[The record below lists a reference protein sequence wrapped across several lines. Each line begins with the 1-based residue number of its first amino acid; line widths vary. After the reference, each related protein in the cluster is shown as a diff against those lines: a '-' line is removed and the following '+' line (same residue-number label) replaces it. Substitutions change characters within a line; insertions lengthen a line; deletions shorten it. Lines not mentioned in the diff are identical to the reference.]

1 MILNKAQQEVERLA
15 TTLPPITAKQF
26 DYGHKHSVDHYALCT
41 PRKARCMDC
50 GHEWA
55 LPKGARPYNKQLT
68 CPKCRHKLLGTS
80 GRSRKCKSSGYM
92 HIVDVCD
99 RWQVV
104 RTLFVSA
111 YYVLGDAPRYSVY
124 EVVQRWWH
132 NEGRG
137 AVVYRAKSRLGF
149 TGYYDSW
156 ALSSEL
162 RVRPSL
168 DYYNLLYGLTYP
180 YGRVLPEYKL
190 RGAGRRW
197 VSLPPDRLLASILY
211 DSRCET
217 LLKAGQMELCKLF
230 IQGDPQEEVLWTA
243 AKICMRNG
251 YIVKDGALWCDYVL
265 MLNRQGRDVHNAH
278 YVCPPNLKRAHDA
291 LMAPI
296 RAEKKKREKELI
308 AKREGKYREFINPY
322 RGIVLESGTMTVRPL
337 LSVKEFAE
345 EGEAMKHCV
354 YRAGYYERPNSLILT
369 VRIKGKRVETAEI
382 DLRTGKVVQCFGKNN
397 SLTDYHGD
405 ILKFLAKNKDRLK
418 RATI

>member
-1 MILNKAQQEVERLA
+1 
-15 TTLPPITAKQF
+15 
-26 DYGHKHSVDHYALCT
+26 
-41 PRKARCMDC
+41 
-50 GHEWA
+50 
-55 LPKGARPYNKQLT
+55 
-68 CPKCRHKLLGTS
+68 
-80 GRSRKCKSSGYM
+80 M